1 MTTFGGYISS
11 SRLAS
16 GSTGQQRVINQGVIN
31 HAPTAGGYDHFRG
44 IHFIITPCERL
55 DGPAGA

>member
-1 MTTFGGYISS
+1 M
-11 SRLAS
+11 
-16 GSTGQQRVINQGVIN
+16 GQQRVINQGVINQGVINQGVIN

-44 IHFIITPCERL
+44 IHFIITPCEQL